1 MHEAKS
7 DKLTETILRICDE
20 RQDEWAFQV
29 KGRIST
35 RGDLHAVDA
44 VYHGHC
50 QRDFVKFKSDRH
62 FYPKTGRP
70 ANSDASVIF
79 ETVCDKLESEE
90 SEIYTVDELLQQMQA
105 LCGAAGDANT

>member
-1 MHEAKS
+1 M
-7 DKLTETILRICDE
+7 
-20 RQDEWAFQV
+20 AFQV

-35 RGDLHAVDA
+35 CGDLHTADA

-62 FYPKTGRP
+62 FYPKTGLP
-70 ANSDASVIF
+70 ANSDASVVF

-90 SEIYTVDELLQQMQA
+90 SENYTVDELVQQMQS